1 MILSFSKDYNRE
13 DAQEIF
19 REMISVKISEDI
31 DSIRIASKF
40 SEFSFNEL
48 INKIETLINFDKY
61 ETYQ

>member
-19 REMISVKISEDI
+19 REIISVKISEDI

-40 SEFSFNEL
+40 SEFAFNEL

-61 ETYQ
+61 ETY